1 MRLCL
6 WSGLLL
12 LLVPSLVTAQ
22 AFETRKSFW
31 EVTAQPGFFVPE
43 EPQGAE
49 IEARELLQLRVG
61 YRRAAGFGVEAYGAY
76 TPLEFEAVGAPPQS
90 FDLPTFLY
98 GADVVYAWS
107 ISPRADFFV
116 SAGLGGITWTLDRED
131 DDDRSETNL
140 RLPFGAGFHW
150 LLTSGLAFR
159 ADLKDH
165 IIFDQLADIARDLA
179 LADRGNT
186 NNLEGSIG
194 LSLVL
199 P

>member
-1 MRLCL
+1 MPRCL

-12 LLVPSLVTAQ
+12 LLAPSFAAAQ
-22 AFETRKSFW
+22 SFDVRKSFW
-31 EVTAQPGFFVPE
+31 EITAQPGIFVPD
-43 EPQGAE
+43 EPEGAS
-49 IEARELLQLRVG
+49 IGARPLFQLRVG

-76 TPLEFEAVGAPPQS
+76 SPLEFEAKGAPPQK

-107 ISPRADFFV
+107 FAPRADFFV
-116 SAGLGGITWTLDRED
+116 SVGLGGITWTLDRPSGQNKTE
-131 DDDRSETNL
+131 SNL
-140 RLPFGAGFHW
+140 RLPLGAGFHW

-159 ADLKDH
+159 ADVRDH
-165 IIFDQLADIARDLA
+165 IIFNQLADVARELA
-179 LADRGNT
+179 LVDRGTT

>member
-1 MRLCL
+1 MRRCL

-12 LLVPSLVTAQ
+12 FLGPSLAAAQ
-22 AFETRKSFW
+22 SFETRKPFW
-31 EVTAQPGFFVPE
+31 EITAQPGFFVPE
-43 EPQGAE
+43 EPEGAE

-61 YRRAAGFGVEAYGAY
+61 YRRAAGFGVEANAAY
-76 TPLEFEAVGAPPQS
+76 TPLQFEAVGTPPEK

-98 GADVVYAWS
+98 GVDAVYAWS
-107 ISPRADFFV
+107 ISPRADFFI

-131 DDDRSETNL
+131 GDDKTETNL
-140 RLPFGAGFHW
+140 RLPLGAGFHY
-150 LLTSGLAFR
+150 LLTSALTLR
-159 ADLKDH
+159 ADLRDH
-165 IIFDQLADIARDLA
+165 IIFDQLADVARDLA
-179 LADRGNT
+179 LVDRGNT

>member
-12 LLVPSLVTAQ
+12 FLVPSLAAAQ
-22 AFETRKSFW
+22 AFETHESFW

-43 EPQGAE
+43 EPEGAE

-76 TPLEFEAVGAPPQS
+76 TPLEFEAVGTPPES
-90 FDLPTFLY
+90 FDMPTFLY
-98 GADVVYAWS
+98 GGDVVYAWS

-131 DDDRSETNL
+131 GDDRSETNL

-150 LLTSGLAFR
+150 LLAQNLAFR

-179 LADRGNT
+179 LVDRGNT